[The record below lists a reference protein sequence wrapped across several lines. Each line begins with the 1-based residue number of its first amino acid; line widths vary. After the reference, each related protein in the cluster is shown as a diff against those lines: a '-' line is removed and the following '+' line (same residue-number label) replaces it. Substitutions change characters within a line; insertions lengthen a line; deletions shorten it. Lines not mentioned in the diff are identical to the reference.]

1 MRGDITALGITLGA
15 RIDRE
20 SVDRLADMDVLMS
33 RVLREQR
40 VFLTAIFLA
49 MSALVT
55 MSTIFG

>member
-20 SVDRLADMDVLMS
+20 SVDRRADMDVLMS